1 MPPYLHVGR
10 FADLLQGFLDLVF
23 AEVAL
28 AGGPGGAD
36 VIGAEGFRNGDE
48 LDIRRVPA
56 GAAGGRVD
64 PGPLPTGGW
73 PRWWRPPSTRATYLM
88 TCFSMSK
95 FDWACLAFLPVGAIF
110 R

>member
-1 MPPYLHVGR
+1 MADEMPSQVHVGR

-36 VIGAEGFRNGDE
+36 MIRAEGLRYGDE

-56 GAAGGRVD
+56 GAAGRRVD
-64 PGPLPTGGW
+64 PGP
-73 PRWWRPPSTRATYLM
+73 Y
-88 TCFSMSK
+88 
-95 FDWACLAFLPVGAIF
+95 
-110 R
+110 